1 MPIDRLSRAMPPNL
15 ALSEQ
20 ERAAVL
26 EIAYLAIASD
36 EEISEVE
43 ISALRTIAASLGASR
58 ADVDRLLATFEG
70 RADREAADARLRT
83 VAAELRTDAARETA
97 YRAAYAVAISDL
109 ATSDQEFEF
118 DLQLID
124 ALGLTQADAD
134 RISGEVVMSLQPE

>member
-15 ALSEQ
+15 ALSEE

-26 EIAYLAIASD
+26 EVAYLAIASD
-36 EEISEVE
+36 QEISEVE
-43 ISALRTIAASLGASR
+43 ISALRTVAGSLGASR

-70 RADREAADARLRT
+70 RVDREAADARLRK
-83 VAAELRTDAARETA
+83 AAAGLRTDTARETA

-124 ALGLTQADAD
+124 ALGLTQPDAD
-134 RISGEVVMSLQPE
+134 RISGEVVMALQPE